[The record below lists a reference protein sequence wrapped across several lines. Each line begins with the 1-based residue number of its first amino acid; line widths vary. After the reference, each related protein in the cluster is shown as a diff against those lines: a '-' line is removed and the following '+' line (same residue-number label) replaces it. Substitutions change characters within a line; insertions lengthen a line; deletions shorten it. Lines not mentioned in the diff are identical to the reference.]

1 MRTTELGGHSGCR
14 ILLCE
19 MESGEVFVRKIS
31 SGRNYNERLKAQA
44 EKQGSY
50 RNCAILTPRILSVG
64 ATEDGLFFFDMEY
77 IRGISLAKYMEVIEV
92 GKVRDM
98 VETIINYVVQM
109 LPNTK
114 VGCEAVF
121 QDKIDGLA
129 QKLLLWND
137 DVLKQAIDML
147 KHHSWLKFYSS
158 PCHGDLTLENIIV
171 KNDQLYLIDFLDSFW
186 DSWLLDIGTLLQDVQ
201 TLWAYR
207 RLPEMDTN
215 LLIRLIIFRD
225 VLLDELTQKVGKD
238 FVLESYYAL
247 LLKLVR
253 ICPYTTD
260 RSTRAFLLEKI
271 DSVTRTINE
280 VD

>member
-31 SGRNYNERLKAQA
+31 SGRDYNERLKAQA

-50 RNCAILTPRILSVG
+50 RNSTILTPRIFSVG
-64 ATEDGLFFFDMEY
+64 ATEDGLFYFDMEY
-77 IRGISLAKYMEVIEV
+77 IRGITLAKYMEVIEV

-98 VETIINYVVQM
+98 VETIINYVIQV

-121 QDKIDGLA
+121 RDKIDGLEK
-129 QKLLLWND
+129 KLLLWD
-137 DVLKQAIDML
+137 DDILKQAVDML

-207 RLPEMDTN
+207 RLPEIDTN

-225 VLLDELTQKVGKD
+225 VLLDELTQKVGND

-260 RSTRAFLLEKI
+260 RSTQVFLREKI
-271 DSVTRTINE
+271 GSVIRTINE